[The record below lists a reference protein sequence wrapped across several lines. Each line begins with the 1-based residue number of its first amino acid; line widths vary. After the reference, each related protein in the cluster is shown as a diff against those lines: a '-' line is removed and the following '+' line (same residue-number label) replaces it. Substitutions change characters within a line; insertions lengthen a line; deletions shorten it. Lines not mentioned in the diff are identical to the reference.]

1 MTRASSAPHEGRSPD
16 RGAPICANE
25 CGLAA
30 HRGGPLFVHFQ
41 ISRLQGPHWGIALD
55 PPSNTKQERRRVPHR
70 NRPIKGR
77 KRARPATVTPLLV
90 SGQARGVGGLGLAGR
105 AENIGSGSSPQ
116 SNGFETDRHVAVI
129 PNRPCPPIGSSS
141 QHYARESGGGRML
154 SEIER
159 QLLHYYSQRE
169 RIFRAARRSI
179 QHQRLLALGYIRE
192 QSLNIRELVVTLTP
206 AGYAALEDGP
216 GAA

>member
-1 MTRASSAPHEGRSPD
+1 
-16 RGAPICANE
+16 
-25 CGLAA
+25 
-30 HRGGPLFVHFQ
+30 
-41 ISRLQGPHWGIALD
+41 
-55 PPSNTKQERRRVPHR
+55 
-70 NRPIKGR
+70 
-77 KRARPATVTPLLV
+77 
-90 SGQARGVGGLGLAGR
+90 
-105 AENIGSGSSPQ
+105 
-116 SNGFETDRHVAVI
+116 
-129 PNRPCPPIGSSS
+129 
-141 QHYARESGGGRML
+141 ML

-169 RIFRAARRSI
+169 RIFRAVRRSI